1 MLGAFD
7 DALAASRRFT
17 PHSALGLR
25 LVQSGRHLLCRGHAP
40 DLMSLKGRQHL
51 PGKAANLLDEHLMRH
66 GPAIETD
73 LHEVTR
79 HAGGLG

>member
-1 MLGAFD
+1 
-7 DALAASRRFT
+7 
-17 PHSALGLR
+17 
-25 LVQSGRHLLCRGHAP
+25 
-40 DLMSLKGRQHL
+40 
-51 PGKAANLLDEHLMRH
+51 LLDEHLMRH